1 MNVTNMGKPLQE
13 VVISKNKNEDILER
27 NPVNGTNMLQPL
39 HKRVIYKDNRNHA
52 GMKPFNCNQ
61 CARAFSQSSG
71 L

>member
-39 HKRVIYKDNRNHA
+39 QKKSHLQRQQKPCRNET
-52 GMKPFNCNQ
+52 
-61 CARAFSQSSG
+61 